1 MGRKSLA
8 TGIVVGIFVISTLFF
23 VNPMQL
29 NTVEAAVSH
38 GLAPIGPGNN
48 TTSED
53 TAGAPY
59 DSGPSGDSEVIWS
72 PLFNPHYIE
81 GNYTVESMWTLKIE
95 AGCDI
100 RFQPGARLIVHGG
113 LAADG
118 MAIGI
123 NFTSNQTVINPG
135 DWDGIYVE
143 GMGSFL
149 TMNNCNI
156 EYATIGVHVSNWGM
170 IGGISNSEI
179 HHTSIY
185 GVYLDF
191 VMGGPMINDT
201 QIYDNP
207 FGVYTLS
214 STLQLMDNEIYNN
227 NNGVYMGVAPGNFP
241 MGASLMRNN
250 ITYNI
255 ENGVVIAGVD
265 GNIWENYISFNGR
278 HGIYAY
284 EDPLTDPWESWIQDN
299 KIENNT
305 EAGIRQEG
313 MNSSIRQCSISNGTY
328 GIYSNSSRIF
338 VYDSM
343 IQGWSDTG
351 IVSLGVNKSTVWV
364 ENSTMTSVSG
374 SSFFLDEDSHIGTL
388 NTTFDKSLV
397 NIQDPLSNLT
407 VNWWVHIKVNESDSD
422 PAQGATVW
430 LNNTFGDIVKSDT
443 TDNQGWRYW
452 INVTE
457 YVDGFKAIDFDT
469 HVASAL
475 NNSEFGVTF
484 ADIDSYK
491 IIYIDLG
498 SFKDFQVP
506 LLQGWNM
513 ISIPLNQ
520 SNTTL
525 VKVLETIDGN
535 YMAVQ
540 WFDTTDLGDPWK
552 HNLVGKP
559 FGNDLSDIHHKMG
572 MWILLDISEI
582 LYVEGELLATT
593 DTQLYTGWNFVGY
606 PSLKTRTIV
615 DALSS
620 IAGKYDA
627 VWNYNAS
634 DSLDPWKSDIDADL
648 TEMRPGE
655 GYWIHAIEDC
665 TWTIDGL

>member
-1 MGRKSLA
+1 MGRRRFT

-81 GNYTVESMWTLKIE
+81 GNYTVESMWTLTIE
-95 AGCDI
+95 PGCDI

-113 LAADG
+113 LTADG
-118 MAIGI
+118 GI
-123 NFTSNQTVINPG
+123 AGITFTSNQTIKNPG

-149 TMNNCNI
+149 TMNKCNI
-156 EYATIGVHVSNWGM
+156 EYAIVGTHVSNWGM

-305 EAGIRQEG
+305 EAGIRQDG

-343 IQGWSDTG
+343 IQGWSDKG

-364 ENSTMTSVSG
+364 ENSTMSSVSG
-374 SSFFLDEDSHIGTL
+374 SSFFLDDDSHIGTQ
-388 NTTFDKSLV
+388 NTTFDKSKV
-397 NIQDPLSNLT
+397 NIQDAFSNLT
-407 VNWWVHIKVNESDSD
+407 VHWWVQIKVNESDGD

-430 LNNTFGDIVKSDT
+430 LNNTFGDIIHSHT
-443 TDNQGWRYW
+443 TDDQGWIYW
-452 INVTE
+452 VNVTE
-457 YVDGFKAIDFDT
+457 YIDGFGAIDFDT
-469 HVASAL
+469 HIASAI
-475 NNSEFGVTF
+475 NGSESGMTF
-484 ADIDSYK
+484 ADIDSYT

-498 SFKDFQVP
+498 VIKDFQVP
-506 LLQGWNM
+506 LIPGWNM
-513 ISIPLNQ
+513 ISFPLNQ
-520 SNTTL
+520 SDTTL
-525 VKVLETIDGN
+525 GAVLGTIDGN
-535 YMAVQ
+535 YKAVQ
-540 WFDTTDLGDPWK
+540 WFNATDSADHWK
-552 HNLVGKP
+552 HNFVGKP
-559 FGNDLSDIHHKMG
+559 FGNDLFDIHQRMG
-572 MWILLDISEI
+572 MWIYMYSSDTLLVQGD
-582 LYVEGELLATT
+582 LLTTT
-593 DTQLYTGWNFVGY
+593 DTPLYTGWNFVGY
-606 PSLKTRTIV
+606 PSLTTRTV
-615 DALSS
+615 ADSLSS
-620 IAGKYDA
+620 ISGQYDA
-627 VWNYNAS
+627 VWYYNAS
-634 DSLDPWKSDIDADL
+634 DSADHWKSDNDGDL
-648 TEMRPGE
+648 TEMKAGE
-655 GYWIHAIEDC
+655 GYFIHATQDT
-665 TWTIDGL
+665 TWTLDGI